1 MKEDM
6 FIQSNVAMLT
16 CNLAKT
22 KHFNWWNDVGN
33 GHKVKTNLVS
43 IMVTDLVRAN
53 F

>member
-1 MKEDM
+1 MREDM
-6 FIQSNVAMLT
+6 FFHSNAAMLT

-33 GHKVKTNLVS
+33 GHKVKIDLVS
-43 IMVTDLVRAN
+43 AMVNDLVRAI